1 MRFID
6 EETMT
11 RLYFCCSLAAL
22 LICSACSPSGPAAS
36 PPKVTTAAGPSN
48 AAAVAA
54 SAPGDTRVGSPPAP
68 EPPAASLKPQ
78 YSDKTAFLAHLEA
91 TKPKQAV
98 TLDGQNVWKGFG
110 PAISYR
116 TNGNGSIG
124 R

>member
-1 MRFID
+1 
-6 EETMT
+6 MT
-11 RLYFCCSLAAL
+11 RFLFCCGLATL
-22 LICSACSPSGPAAS
+22 LMCSACSPSGPTAS
-36 PPKVTTAAGPSN
+36 PKAATAAVPSTPVAPSSSQSSEARI
-48 AAAVAA
+48 AAAQ
-54 SAPGDTRVGSPPAP
+54 STAP
-68 EPPAASLKPQ
+68 EPPAASLKPE
-78 YSDKTAFLAHLEA
+78 YSDKSAFLAHLEA